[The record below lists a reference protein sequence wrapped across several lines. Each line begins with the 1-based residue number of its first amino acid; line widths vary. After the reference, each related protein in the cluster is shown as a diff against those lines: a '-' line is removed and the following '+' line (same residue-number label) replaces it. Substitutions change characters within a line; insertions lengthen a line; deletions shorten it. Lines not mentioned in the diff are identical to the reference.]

1 MRVQIARL
9 TPMGRPRT
17 VADEEVLA
25 AAAAAIGAI
34 GPAAVTLA
42 EIGSQVGLAPATL
55 IQRFGSKR
63 GVLLAVARHSVTTLP
78 ALIQRAADAP
88 APAAALVD
96 CFADLAGGITT
107 SAQYANHLAFLL
119 LDLGDPDFQQVSR
132 DYAYALEVS
141 IGDVLDASRAA
152 GELRADTD
160 QTHLPRAVHAAY
172 NGALV
177 TWGMTADG
185 TPAQQVRDQLTALLT
200 PHLQSRRPLPTLT
213 A

>member
-1 MRVQIARL
+1 
-9 TPMGRPRT
+9 MGRPRT
-17 VADEEVLA
+17 VADDEVLDIA
-25 AAAAAIGAI
+25 ATAIAAV

-42 EIGSQVGLAPATL
+42 EIGSRVGLAPATL

-63 GVLLAVARHSVTTLP
+63 GVLLAVARHSVATLP
-78 ALIQRAADAP
+78 AHILRAADDP

-96 CFADLAGGITT
+96 SFANLTRGITT

-132 DYAYALEVS
+132 DYAHALEAA

-172 NGALV
+172 NGALI
-177 TWGMTADG
+177 TWGMTNDG
-185 TPAQQVRDQLTALLT
+185 TPAQQVRDQLNTLLA
-200 PHLQSRRPLPTLT
+200 PHLQTRHPLPAPTG
-213 A
+213 